1 MNVSVLIGTLGKNP
15 ELRHIS
21 GSDKVVCTFSI
32 ATRGYKDST
41 DWHKIECW
49 GKTAENCANY
59 LKKGSKVS
67 IKGEIKNNNYEKDGV
82 KHYGYKINAERVEF
96 LDSKNSESKP
106 QNNGQQGFEEI
117 DSDDII
123 PF

>member
-1 MNVSVLIGTLGKNP
+1 MNVSVLVGVLGKDP
-15 ELRHIS
+15 ELRNIK
-21 GSDKVVCTFSI
+21 GSDNSVCNFSI

-41 DWHKIECW
+41 DWHNIECW
-49 GKTAENCANY
+49 GKTAENCAKY

-67 IKGEIKNNNYEKDGV
+67 IKGEIKNNNYESNGV
-82 KHYGYKINAERVEF
+82 NHYGYKINAERVEF

-106 QNNGQQGFEEI
+106 QNNEQKGFEEVK
-117 DSDDII
+117 DDDI